1 MTPSRPTRTERI
13 CEWHATNLVGR
24 LLVAYLRA
32 FDHPGKLRLI
42 RKIFSVCYRNGFPL
56 VSGRGARMLVDAGDF
71 IGWAL
76 LKEGA
81 YEPKTLERA
90 ALILRDGGTLVD
102 IGANV
107 GLFTVFLGVLPHVEC
122 ISIEPHPGNFCRL
135 QDNVRS
141 SSLSRC
147 RLFHVALTTKA
158 ALLELEAINAANTGT
173 VRVHSNDQFATNNC
187 ITVAAISL
195 DELMQYSRAIEI
207 TLLKIDVEGYELPV
221 LDGLD
226 WFGQH
231 RPQHVLIEFSDY
243 GARFS
248 GKGREDLLSFF
259 SAKGYVGYSVEG
271 LPLAAS
277 DDPAEHNAWFR
288 DARTTEKF
296 AHTPM

>member
-1 MTPSRPTRTERI
+1 MPSRPIRTERI
-13 CEWHATNLVGR
+13 CGVARDKPRRQAVGSLPSCIRPFGETSHYQEDILCLLSQWLSARVRARRADVSRCGR
-24 LLVAYLRA
+24 L
-32 FDHPGKLRLI
+32 HRLGADQGRTI
-42 RKIFSVCYRNGFPL
+42 RPKDAGEGRPDSAGWWDTRGYRSKCRFVYGFP
-56 VSGRGARMLVDAGDF
+56 
-71 IGWAL
+71 
-76 LKEGA
+76 
-81 YEPKTLERA
+81 
-90 ALILRDGGTLVD
+90 
-102 IGANV
+102 
-107 GLFTVFLGVLPHVEC
+107 GVLPEVQC

-135 QDNVRS
+135 QGNVRS

-147 RLFHVALTTKA
+147 RLFHVALATKA
-158 ALLELEAINAANTGT
+158 ALLELEAINTANTGT
-173 VRVHSNDQFATNNC
+173 VRVHSNDQFATGHR

-231 RPQHVLIEFSDY
+231 RPQHVLIEFSGY
-243 GARFS
+243 EARFS

-259 SAKGYVGYSVEG
+259 AAKGYVGYSVEG

-288 DARTTEKF
+288 DARNTEKY
-296 AHTPM
+296 AQTAM